1 MIVINK
7 RVTNIPHQIII
18 LEEINVIKLYKKFI
32 LNPMFVIIFY
42 SCWRQPVLVLQQNG
56 LQTLKIT
63 RGIIAERTPFAK
75 YPAT

>member
-32 LNPMFVIIFY
+32 PNPMFVIIFY
-42 SCWRQPVLVLQQNG
+42 SCWRQPV
-56 LQTLKIT
+56 
-63 RGIIAERTPFAK
+63 
-75 YPAT
+75 

>member
-7 RVTNIPHQIII
+7 RVTNIAHQIII

-42 SCWRQPVLVLQQNG
+42 SCWRQPV
-56 LQTLKIT
+56 
-63 RGIIAERTPFAK
+63 
-75 YPAT
+75 